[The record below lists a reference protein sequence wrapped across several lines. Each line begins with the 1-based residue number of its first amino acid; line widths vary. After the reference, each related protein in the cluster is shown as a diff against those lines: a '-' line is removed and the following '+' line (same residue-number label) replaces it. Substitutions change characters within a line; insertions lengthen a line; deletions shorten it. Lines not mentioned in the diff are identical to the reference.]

1 MATSLSNN
9 PVAKRSALAK
19 NSPVLKRLPTPTADP
34 RKDPVLSR
42 VNKDPVLSGAG
53 GFLPNLTNPVSTSG
67 SKYAPPDPA
76 SQFLAGGVKSIGKA
90 LGIGKKKKK
99 DDGPYIPAATVA
111 QQLRNTPN
119 GQSPIIPKSSDN
131 VLRKLSGGLIA
142 EGLADPN
149 SNPNAAQ
156 LQAGG
161 TLGGALNAGGLR
173 DPAIGALAD
182 TAAGK
187 FLDPNFLGSQIE
199 AASAPAIREY
209 RRAIAPSIASEFAAS
224 GRTGSG
230 AEFGAFQDA
239 NDILS
244 RNIAETAQRSIA
256 GERANQLQAAGFLP
270 SIQQGEVQ
278 VGQGQLAFG
287 GELERLKDKRF
298 TRGLQGAEAL
308 QLFDTSGEKK
318 KGGIGGAIGTGL
330 GTAVGAY
337 FGGPAGAA
345 AGASIGGSIGNSF

>member
-1 MATSLSNN
+1 V
-9 PVAKRSALAK
+9 PGKALAG
-19 NSPVLKRLPTPTADP
+19 VP
-34 RKDPVLSR
+34 RPE
-42 VNKDPVLSGAG
+42 NDPVLSGAG

-149 SNPNAAQ
+149 SDPNAAQ

-187 FLDPNFLGSQIE
+187 FLDPSFLQGQIE

-298 TRGLQGAEAL
+298 TRGLAGAEAL
-308 QLFDTSGEKK
+308 QLFDSGPKK
-318 KGGIGGAIGTGL
+318 KDGTLGAIGTLAG
-330 GTAVGAY
+330 GVIGAY

-345 AGASIGGSIGNSF
+345 AGASLGGAAGSSF